1 MAEVEEKNLTP
12 QADILHNQF
21 GADGAEWKQSRA
33 VIRTALSRTRIS
45 DTRVVH
51 DNTAKLIAAFAAA
64 GENTVDVL
72 PLLLEHTMRTTTQ
85 FLGLQTSASTSQDQQ
100 NFMEAMEIC
109 SNGIITRLILGGF
122 YWIYNSP
129 AFRSACTHVRG
140 GVHIA
145 VQSALTRTAKAATT
159 YSTTQDKDQDHQEQ
173 LNLLDDFALQTRDE
187 ERLASLASDILLA
200 GRDTTAALLSWL
212 ISYLARHP
220 AAYARLRHAVLRD
233 FGPSA
238 GDEYMSFEQLKSCQ
252 YLQWCMKETLRLSP
266 SVALGFMTASVDT
279 TLPSGGGLKGEG
291 PIFVQKVCRVEG
303 KMWEL

>member
-1 MAEVEEKNLTP
+1 
-12 QADILHNQF
+12 
-21 GADGAEWKQSRA
+21 
-33 VIRTALSRTRIS
+33 VIRTALTRTRIS

-51 DNTAKLIAAFAAA
+51 DNTTRLITAFAAS

-72 PLLLEHTMRTTTQ
+72 PLLLDHTMHTTTQ
-85 FLGLQTSASTSQDQQ
+85 FLGLQISGSTSQDQE
-100 NFMEAMEIC
+100 NFSHAIEVGN
-109 SNGIITRLILGGF
+109 NGIITRLIFGPF
-122 YWIYNSP
+122 YWLYSTR
-129 AFRSACTHVRG
+129 AFRSACSHVRG
-140 GVHIA
+140 SVYIA

-159 YSTTQDKDQDHQEQ
+159 NSTSQDKDQGHQEQ
-173 LNLLDDFALQTRDE
+173 LNLLDDFAIQTRDE
-187 ERLASLASDILLA
+187 ERLASMASDILLA

-233 FGPSA
+233 IGPSA

-279 TLPSGGGLKGEG
+279 TLPSGGGPKGER

-303 KMWEL
+303 EM